1 MKKGKKIKLA
11 LNKQT
16 IASLDNDAL
25 KGVKGGKELQGQD
38 AQFLSIF
45 HCSYTP
51 SCIGQCQATPFCEI
65 IIKL

>member
-1 MKKGKKIKLA
+1 MKKNKKIKLA

-16 IASLDNDAL
+16 IAKLDNDSL
-25 KGVKGGKELQGQD
+25 KGVQGGK

-51 SCIGQCQATPFCEI
+51 SCLGYCEGSFTCEVTI
-65 IIKL
+65 TSSK